1 MRLVS
6 WVFNWLKPNGWKAIV
21 LWALLLGLLHLS
33 ISLQGTWKDW
43 MSSEFMGLWQVW
55 ESLNKTEH
63 RKSVRQTFPRSPG
76 GFHILPTSRAS
87 LVQLPTLAIRAK
99 LSYPSHCSLPEPDLQ
114 SDGQYKGFSWEENN
128 FAICSSRSPFWQH
141 LLGFNLLKFR
151 WWWKKGPLWE
161 IIFILKVKSKLCP
174 GWWCI
179 VVKLLGTH
187 LEML

>member
-1 MRLVS
+1 M
-6 WVFNWLKPNGWKAIV
+6 
-21 LWALLLGLLHLS
+21 GLLHLS
-33 ISLQGTWKDW
+33 ISLQVGNL
-43 MSSEFMGLWQVW
+43 ERLNVLWVHGALAVGK
-55 ESLNKTEH
+55 LNKTEH

-87 LVQLPTLAIRAK
+87 LVQLPTLAIKAK
-99 LSYPSHCSLPEPDLQ
+99 LSYPSYCSLLEPDLQ
-114 SDGQYKGFSWEENN
+114 SDGQYKGFFGRKTILLS
-128 FAICSSRSPFWQH
+128 AHLDPHSGQH

-179 VVKLLGTH
+179 VVKSC
-187 LEML
+187 LELI